1 MKASFFWIELSRYQ
15 QILYFCSPK
24 IYKKIVMKKNFKLFA
39 IVLGVVVSVFFTSCQ
54 KESLGAGSIGG
65 NNAPTVNPY
74 GINVTTK
81 TAYDIHSTYFVAG
94 GTVTC
99 GDQSAIRQAGLCYS
113 TNATPQYESDF
124 NQYAGTAVGSFEVEV
139 YNLRP
144 NTKYYF
150 RAFAIDKDDR
160 VVYGSIMSVITT
172 GTPTGQY

>member
-1 MKASFFWIELSRYQ
+1 
-15 QILYFCSPK
+15 
-24 IYKKIVMKKNFKLFA
+24 MKKNLKLFA
-39 IVLGVVVSVFFTSCQ
+39 LVLGVVISAFFTSCT
-54 KESLGAGSIGG
+54 KEPTGG
-65 NNAPTVNPY
+65 VYGLNDNFGNDINPY
-74 GINVTTK
+74 GINVSTRV
-81 TAYDIHSTYFVAG
+81 AQDVHSTYFVAG

-99 GDQSAIRQAGLCYS
+99 GDQSVIRKAGLCYS

-144 NTKYYF
+144 NTKYYY